1 MRGFF
6 YWVDTTITPYM
17 GLDEKPQEYISIRT
31 DITERKFAEIKLRQ
45 ALSFDVYLNSDRQ
58 VCF

>member
-45 ALSFDVYLNSDRQ
+45 ALSFDVYL
-58 VCF
+58 